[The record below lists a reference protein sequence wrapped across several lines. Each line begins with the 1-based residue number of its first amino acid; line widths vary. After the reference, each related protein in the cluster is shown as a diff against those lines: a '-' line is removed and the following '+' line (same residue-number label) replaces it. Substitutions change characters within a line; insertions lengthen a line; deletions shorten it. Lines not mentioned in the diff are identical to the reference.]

1 MPSDDKNRPEYRFE
15 QAHLSVYGINDRCIP
30 GFRIENGEGEMDGKL
45 CVRLRGFIH
54 GEGSCDMA
62 YAPLP
67 FVYDEILLGGR
78 APDQIGWRGVGRIN
92 EFLGFLVVRRGK
104 KWSALLLA
112 ERKADMKMFAEHVG
126 PFVFDSPEAV
136 ADWIE
141 ANKDSFALGSVADM
155 PSPPYY
161 AQRDWLLEA
170 HAQMPDSYTLNEVN
184 RLTVNRKSVFPRD
197 FRPGSDTIPPSR
209 HDTKDH
215 S

>member
-1 MPSDDKNRPEYRFE
+1 MPSDDKNRPEYHFE

-78 APDQIGWRGVGRIN
+78 APDQIGWLGIGCIN
-92 EFLGFLVVRRGK
+92 EDLGFLVVRRGS

-112 ERKADMKMFAEHVG
+112 ERQADMKMFAEHAS

-136 ADWIE
+136 VDWIDE
-141 ANKDSFALGSVADM
+141 NKDSFALGAVVDS
-155 PSPPYY
+155 PSPPYWQ
-161 AQRDWLLEA
+161 QRDWLLEA
-170 HAQMPDSYTLNEVN
+170 HAQMPDSYTLDKVN
-184 RLTVNRKSVFPRD
+184 RATRD
-197 FRPGSDTIPPSR
+197 
-209 HDTKDH
+209 KA
-215 S
+215 